1 MDTETDCIQ
10 RHPGVPE
17 ACGLTTAEAAAI
29 MAAGVG
35 ATGTHTGSNAE
46 EYDDAHNANL
56 PDWKRRCIQLYGDC
70 QTQDW
75 IGAKSCFACFERC
88 QGQHIWPFN
97 RCRPKDEQR

>member
-10 RHPGVPE
+10 RHPGLPE

-35 ATGTHTGSNAE
+35 ATGTHVGSGAE
-46 EYDDAHNANL
+46 EYDDAHNAHL
-56 PDWKRRCIQLYGDC
+56 PDWKRRCIRLYGDC

-75 IGAKSCFACFERC
+75 IRKKRCFACFEDC
-88 QGQHIWPFN
+88 TGQHEWPLDQ
-97 RCRPKDEQR
+97 CRPKDGR